1 MDIFEKEK
9 DIQKILDKIKGIPRL
24 YNYVTNLSPGFLES
38 FLSYFEANFDIVSR
52 ADTVVE
58 IRLKK
63 NGRSEDEEWVY
74 SFAEPYPGISVMCGN
89 IRGLEKLD
97 DMNGRDEDLK
107 VSVYHYCRKGRC
119 ELYTND
125 GRYAFSRP
133 GVLCQESRKY
143 KKKNF
148 DFHGEE
154 YECVEIAF
162 RLDEIGDEEKK
173 YLTSLGLDID
183 SMQKRYDDDADF
195 SIGNVSDTLKA
206 AEEELASLM
215 RSDSVDNTTLLLMI
229 LRINNLIRTGH
240 VSFDEKKF
248 YLTKGQREIV
258 NEIRNEI
265 VEHPEK
271 LITAEGFSEK
281 YGISVV
287 SLNKY
292 FSIVYGDTIHKYIQ
306 KYRMDIAANSL
317 RTTKQSI
324 AEIAAASGYE
334 NQGKFGTVFKKMY
347 GVTPLEY
354 RRQNLNSTY
363 GSDG

>member
-1 MDIFEKEK
+1 
-9 DIQKILDKIKGIPRL
+9 
-24 YNYVTNLSPGFLES
+24 
-38 FLSYFEANFDIVSR
+38 
-52 ADTVVE
+52 
-58 IRLKK
+58 
-63 NGRSEDEEWVY
+63 
-74 SFAEPYPGISVMCGN
+74 
-89 IRGLEKLD
+89 
-97 DMNGRDEDLK
+97 
-107 VSVYHYCRKGRC
+107 
-119 ELYTND
+119 
-125 GRYAFSRP
+125 
-133 GVLCQESRKY
+133 
-143 KKKNF
+143 
-148 DFHGEE
+148 
-154 YECVEIAF
+154 
-162 RLDEIGDEEKK
+162 
-173 YLTSLGLDID
+173 
-183 SMQKRYDDDADF
+183 MQKRYEDDADF
-195 SIGNVSDTLKA
+195 SIGNVSDTLKI
-206 AEEELASLM
+206 AEEELAGLM
-215 RSDSVDNTTLLLMI
+215 RSDTVDNTSLLLMI

-265 VEHPEK
+265 VEHPDK
-271 LITAEGFSEK
+271 MITAESFSEK

-306 KYRMDIAANSL
+306 KYRMDIAAKSL

-354 RRQNLNSTY
+354 RRQNLNSPH